1 MRKQNVIWAVC
12 SVSRFTVILFFIFEL
27 NIMSHL
33 NNEMPC
39 GPYQCPVT
47 ITIDKDSVLDQTLA
61 RLL

>member
-1 MRKQNVIWAVC
+1 MLFGQFAQ
-12 SVSRFTVILFFIFEL
+12 SQGSLILFFVFEL

-39 GPYQCPVT
+39 GPYPCPVT